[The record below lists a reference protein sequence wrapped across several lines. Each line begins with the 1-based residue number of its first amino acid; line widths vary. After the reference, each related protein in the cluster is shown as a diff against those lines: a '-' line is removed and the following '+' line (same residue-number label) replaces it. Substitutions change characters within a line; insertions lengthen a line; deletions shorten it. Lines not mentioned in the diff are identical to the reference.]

1 MQGKQVCCRFAS
13 LSLRVTSVRVSQTH
27 SPMTVS
33 EGGKSIAYYRPMG
46 GVNFFCIFIIGIQ
59 TQIGALNLAI
69 KQSKVGLYLLRE
81 AKKYFDPRLVFQL

>member
-1 MQGKQVCCRFAS
+1 M
-13 LSLRVTSVRVSQTH
+13 RVSLTY

-33 EGGKSIAYYRPMG
+33 EGGKSIAYYRPTG
-46 GVNFFCIFIIGIQ
+46 GVNFFCILFIIGIQ

>member
-1 MQGKQVCCRFAS
+1 M
-13 LSLRVTSVRVSQTH
+13 RVSLTY
-27 SPMTVS
+27 STVTIS
-33 EGGKSIAYYRPMG
+33 EEGKSFACYRLTG

>member
-1 MQGKQVCCRFAS
+1 M
-13 LSLRVTSVRVSQTH
+13 RVSLTY

-81 AKKYFDPRLVFQL
+81 AKEYFDPRLVFQL